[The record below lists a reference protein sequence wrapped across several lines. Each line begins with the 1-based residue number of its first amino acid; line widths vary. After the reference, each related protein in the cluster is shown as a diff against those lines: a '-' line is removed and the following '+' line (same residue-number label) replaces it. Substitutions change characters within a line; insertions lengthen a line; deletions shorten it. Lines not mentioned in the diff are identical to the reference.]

1 MSTAEESKVE
11 RLLKPPTPL
20 LAAAERYRSAVTEL
34 LGDLIHTPS
43 LSADEADVIEHLRQQ
58 MACLGYDET
67 VIDPFGSVI
76 GRIGSGPTT
85 IVYDAH
91 VDTVGV
97 GSRNEWSGDPYE
109 PRVSGGVMHGRGAC
123 DDKGGI
129 AAMVMGGALYKE
141 LCPTDEVTLYVVGS
155 VQEED
160 CDGLA
165 LEHLL
170 TSVLPRPDLVVLG
183 EATNGGVFRGHRG
196 RIEVLVR
203 TRGSTCHASAPGR
216 GRNPIYDLAPIIGQV
231 QELNGKLG
239 WDDFLGAG
247 TIAIT
252 KVLCETPSLN
262 AIPSTSTLYIDRR
275 LTVGEDPD
283 RALEEIR
290 DLPAIRAAGAEV
302 ELLTYDRTSFTG
314 MTLGMAKQYP
324 TWVLPEYDDAVKAG
338 IVAGETALGRT
349 PSSGH
354 WVFSTN
360 GVASM
365 GKLGIPTIG
374 YGPGNE
380 VYAHTVADQCSIDD
394 LVDSMAW
401 YAGFPK
407 TYMSLQ
413 TRAETT

>member
-1 MSTAEESKVE
+1 
-11 RLLKPPTPL
+11 LKPATPF

-43 LSADEADVIEHLRQQ
+43 LSADEADVIERLRQQ
-58 MACLGYDET
+58 MERLGYDEI

-76 GRIGSGPTT
+76 GRIGSGPTI

-97 GSRNEWSGDPYE
+97 GCRNEWSGDPYE
-109 PRVSGGVMHGRGAC
+109 PRLQGGVMHGRGAC

-141 LCPTDEVTLYVVGS
+141 LSPADDVTLYVVGS

-183 EATNGGVFRGHRG
+183 EATNKGVFRGHRG

-203 TRGSTCHASAPGR
+203 TRGSTCHASAPER
-216 GRNPIYDLAPIIGQV
+216 GRNPVYDLAPIIGEIQD
-231 QELNGKLG
+231 LNGKLG

-247 TIAIT
+247 SIAIT

-262 AIPSTSTLYIDRR
+262 AVPSTSTLYIDRR
-275 LTVGEDPD
+275 LTIGEDPD
-283 RALEEIR
+283 MALTEIR
-290 DLPAIRAAGAEV
+290 DLPAIKAAGAEV

-314 MTLGMAKQYP
+314 VTLSMTKRYP
-324 TWVLPEYDDAVKAG
+324 TWVVPEHDKAVKAG
-338 IVAGETALGRT
+338 VAAGVTALGRT
-349 PSSGH
+349 PPTGH

-380 VYAHTVADQCSIDD
+380 VYAHTVADQCPIDD

-401 YAGFPK
+401 YAAFPK
-407 TYMSLQ
+407 TYLSSQ
-413 TRAETT
+413 TKAETK